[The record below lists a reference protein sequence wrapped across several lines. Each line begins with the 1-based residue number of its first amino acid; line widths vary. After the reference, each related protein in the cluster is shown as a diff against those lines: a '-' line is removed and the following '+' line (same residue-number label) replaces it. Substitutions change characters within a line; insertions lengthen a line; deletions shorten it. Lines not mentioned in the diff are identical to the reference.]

1 MLSAWLPKI
10 LLPALIVLV
19 LVLFRRFAP
28 PRGRMVRHQR
38 DELQVP
44 ERLPS
49 GMVTSAM
56 WSLRVVLALQFFVL
70 RGLNHFWASLEGPSL
85 LTQYAPQVVWCF
97 VPAFATLAVP
107 WPLTVWYLRRVGR
120 WQEADTIEDEADSK
134 GRMNTFRV
142 TKWLSVGLVGPIAL
156 FTFLAIP
163 IHLSIGDSEVRVGHY
178 ASVVTE
184 RFPLNEARRLTI
196 IDGYRLRDG
205 NVRPAKDVILDFA
218 DGRRLRANQIGDGG
232 TDVPNDVMEL
242 LILKT
247 DLAPEHA
254 LTEEDVPPLSS
265 SR

>member
-1 MLSAWLPKI
+1 MLPAWLPKV
-10 LLPALIVLV
+10 LLPALVVLV
-19 LVLFRRFAP
+19 LVLFRRIAP
-28 PRGRMVRHQR
+28 PRGRMVRHHW
-38 DELQVP
+38 DKSQVP

-49 GMVTSAM
+49 GMISSAM
-56 WSLRVVLALQFFVL
+56 GSLGVVLALQFFVL
-70 RGLNHFWASLEGPSL
+70 RGLNHFWASLEGPSI

-97 VPAFATLAVP
+97 LPAFAALAVP
-107 WPLTVWYLRRVGR
+107 RPLTVLCLRKVGR

-134 GRMNTFRV
+134 GGMNTFRV

-156 FTFLAIP
+156 FTFLAVP

-178 ASVVTE
+178 ASLVTE
-184 RFPLNEARRLTI
+184 RFPLNEAKRLTI

-205 NVRPAKDVILDFA
+205 RVRPAKDVILDFA

-232 TDVPNDVMEL
+232 TDVRNDVMEL